1 MRATINSKSLS
12 VPLLIEL
19 TSEVVKATTKYQVV
33 LALVMYKLKDKMEM
47 TLSTDSTT
55 NRILTHRTLILDM
68 VMTYS
73 SAEMVVVC
81 LMFTAFMEM
90 TRFLDL
96 MV

>member
-1 MRATINSKSLS
+1 MRATINLRSLS
-12 VPLLIEL
+12 VPLLTLL
-19 TSEVVKATTKYQVV
+19 TSEVVKATTKYRVV
-33 LALVMYKLKDKMEM
+33 LALVMLILEDKMEM

-55 NRILTHRTLILDM
+55 QRILTHKKLILDM

-81 LMFTAFMEM
+81 LKFTAIMEM

-96 MV
+96 MI

>member
-1 MRATINSKSLS
+1 MRATINLKSLS
-12 VPLLIEL
+12 VPLLTLL
-19 TSEVVKATTKYQVV
+19 TSEVVKATTKYRVV
-33 LALVMYKLKDKMEM
+33 LALVLLTFLDKMEM

-55 NRILTHRTLILDM
+55 NRMLTHRSLILDM

-81 LMFTAFMEM
+81 LKFTAILEM

-96 MV
+96 MI